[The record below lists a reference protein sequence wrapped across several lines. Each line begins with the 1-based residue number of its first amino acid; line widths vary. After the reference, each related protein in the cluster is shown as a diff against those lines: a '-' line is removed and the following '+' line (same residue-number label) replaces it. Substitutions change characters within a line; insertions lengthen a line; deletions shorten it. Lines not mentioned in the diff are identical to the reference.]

1 MEREIHYAARG
12 LLPCRA
18 KRLGI
23 VSASSESVARGEAV
37 FSVIALRTRPS
48 GSARMRKLAGN
59 SMFLRIRG
67 RKKPWAKQLDE
78 LPLCWLEL
86 FLKLPAQLRACRCD
100 CD

>member
-37 FSVIALRTRPS
+37 FSVIAFAHAAERLRENAKVGGQLYVFANSRPQKTV
-48 GSARMRKLAGN
+48 GEATGRITPVLAGVV
-59 SMFLRIRG
+59 SEAAGPI
-67 RKKPWAKQLDE
+67 AC
-78 LPLCWLEL
+78 LPL
-86 FLKLPAQLRACRCD
+86 
-100 CD
+100 